1 MPSKKLLEK
10 AAKQAA
16 ARRTVE
22 ERTKEVVTLRTKLQ
36 MFGFP
41 DDCEGMVEME
51 RLFAE
56 FIEHGETV
64 TAKVS
69 FREWDRVAEILLPA
83 RRTAETSI
91 VLRYVGEKKAST
103 SKGGIV
109 TTNIS
114 KAAMETDAA
123 LAARAAELLGVAS
136 RNTGAIAHLEAEHG
150 AAPN

>member
-1 MPSKKLLEK
+1 MPSKKLIEK

-16 ARRTVE
+16 ALRTLE
-22 ERTKEVVTLRTKLQ
+22 ERTKEVRALRTKLQ

-41 DDCEGMVEME
+41 DDCEGMIEME

-56 FIEHGETV
+56 FIERGETV
-64 TAKVS
+64 AAKVS
-69 FREWDRVAEILLPA
+69 FRQWDRVAEILLPM

-103 SKGGIV
+103 SRGGIV

-114 KAAMETDAA
+114 KTSMETDAA
-123 LAARAAELLGVAS
+123 LAARAAELLGEGGSA
-136 RNTGAIAHLEAEHG
+136 TGAIAHLETEYG
-150 AAPN
+150 RP